1 MNKIYYLAILLVLL
15 LNIQLSVSV
24 CVQANP
30 TKKSTCHDRTP
41 AYADFCCYYKVKAS
55 GVTVTSCLEL
65 TKDQKDK
72 IKDTIDELEK
82 TGGVDV
88 KSLDCKSSFMQL
100 GLFSLIFLLL

>member
-72 IKDTIDELEK
+72 IKDFIKEIEK
-82 TGGVDV
+82 TGVKV
-88 KSLDCKSSFMQL
+88 KSLDCKSSFIQF

>member
-24 CVQANP
+24 CIETNP
-30 TKKSTCHDRTP
+30 SKKSICHDKTP
-41 AYADFCCYYKVKAS
+41 AYADFCCYYKVKIS
-55 GVTVTSCLEL
+55 GVTVSSCLEL

-72 IKDTIDELEK
+72 INDFIKEIEK
-82 TGGVDV
+82 TGVKV
-88 KSLDCKSSFMQL
+88 KSLDCKSSFIQF